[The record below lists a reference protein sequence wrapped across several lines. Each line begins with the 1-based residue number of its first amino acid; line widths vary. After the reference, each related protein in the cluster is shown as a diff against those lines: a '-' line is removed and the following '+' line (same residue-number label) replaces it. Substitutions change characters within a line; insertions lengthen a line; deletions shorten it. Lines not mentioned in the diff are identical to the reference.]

1 MKARPRSPRFPQARC
16 LWARILILATRRIS
30 WSKRLRNRAACACQA
45 FLVLWRGRRALP
57 ARLCE
62 TPHFI
67 VSHPMPVSL
76 WIIVLAALA
85 LIALALFALFTRLE
99 RGLRDEIAE
108 AGRAG
113 RAESSAN
120 FAQFQQTVT
129 AQLT

>member
-1 MKARPRSPRFPQARC
+1 
-16 LWARILILATRRIS
+16 
-30 WSKRLRNRAACACQA
+30 
-45 FLVLWRGRRALP
+45 
-57 ARLCE
+57 
-62 TPHFI
+62 
-67 VSHPMPVSL
+67 MPVSL

-129 AQLT
+129 AQLAQSNDRALAGMRATLERAFKDIEANTASKLDQIRHIVDEKLQATLEQR

>member
-1 MKARPRSPRFPQARC
+1 MYC
-16 LWARILILATRRIS
+16 LR
-30 WSKRLRNRAACACQA
+30 
-45 FLVLWRGRRALP
+45 RRALP

-108 AGRAG
+108 AGRARRG
-113 RAESSAN
+113 IQCQLCAIPADGHGAAHAIFCASKQCVES
-120 FAQFQQTVT
+120 TVNAACARSEEHT
-129 AQLT
+129 SELQSPDQLVCRL